1 MSTHEYYKNKAR
13 KFFKRTVSVPMDGF
27 YDDFLIPLPEGAH
40 ILDAGCGS
48 GRDTKNFLDLGYRV
62 TSFDASVELSKLAE
76 EYTGHNVRVCRFL
89 EFTSDELFDGIWA
102 SASLLHVRRAELCG
116 TVLHLLTFLREKG
129 LFYLSFKWGHGER
142 QQGLRYFNDHTVE
155 SLTEY
160 LEPMEQFTVKRVWR
174 TESVARPDGRPF
186 WVNAIVQK
194 HS

>member
-27 YDDFLIPLPEGAH
+27 YDDFLGHLPKGGR

-48 GRDTKNFLDLGYRV
+48 GRDSKNFLDLGYEV
-62 TSFDASVELSKLAE
+62 TSFDASVELCQLAE
-76 EYTGHNVRVCRFL
+76 EYTGHTVSVCRFL
-89 EFTSDELFDGIWA
+89 DFKSDLLFDGIWA
-102 SASLLHVRRAELCG
+102 SASLLHVKKEELIG
-116 TVLHLLTFLREKG
+116 TVRHLLRFLKEEG
-129 LFYLSFKWGHGER
+129 VFYMSFKWGSGER

-155 SLTEY
+155 SLREF
-160 LEPMEQFTVKRVWR
+160 LETMSDFTVQKVWR

-194 HS
+194 H